1 MPHLKEV
8 AMRKRA
14 ITKAVAL
21 TSIVAILSLSAPGL
35 FAKGFDKPFSY
46 FKTFLKKPVVFLYS
60 FLYFVPIYDVG
71 KYIDPPAM
79 DNSQVKRIKING
91 LLDSGVKPSDDD

>member
-1 MPHLKEV
+1 VPHLKEV

-21 TSIVAILSLSAPGL
+21 TSIVAIL
-35 FAKGFDKPFSY
+35 KPFSY

>member
-1 MPHLKEV
+1 
-8 AMRKRA
+8 MRKRA

-46 FKTFLKKPVVFLYS
+46 FKTFLKKPVVFLYVLIS
-60 FLYFVPIYDVG
+60 LFRPHL
-71 KYIDPPAM
+71 
-79 DNSQVKRIKING
+79 
-91 LLDSGVKPSDDD
+91 

>member
-1 MPHLKEV
+1 
-8 AMRKRA
+8 MRKRA

-79 DNSQVKRIKING
+79 DNSQVKRIKISGG
-91 LLDSGVKPSDDD
+91 LDIDRVSDGD

>member
-1 MPHLKEV
+1 
-8 AMRKRA
+8 MRKRA

-35 FAKGFDKPFSY
+35 FARGLDKPFSH

-60 FLYFVPIYDVG
+60 FLYFAPIYDIG

-79 DNSQVKRIKING
+79 DNNQVKRIKISGG
-91 LLDSGVKPSDDD
+91 LDVDRVSDGD

>member
-1 MPHLKEV
+1 
-8 AMRKRA
+8 MRKKT

-35 FAKGFDKPFSY
+35 FARGLDKPFSH
-46 FKTFLKKPVVFLYS
+46 FKTFLKKPAVFLYS
-60 FLYFVPIYDVG
+60 FLYFVPIYDIG

-79 DNSQVKRIKING
+79 DNNQVKRIKISGG
-91 LLDSGVKPSDDD
+91 LDVDRVSDGD